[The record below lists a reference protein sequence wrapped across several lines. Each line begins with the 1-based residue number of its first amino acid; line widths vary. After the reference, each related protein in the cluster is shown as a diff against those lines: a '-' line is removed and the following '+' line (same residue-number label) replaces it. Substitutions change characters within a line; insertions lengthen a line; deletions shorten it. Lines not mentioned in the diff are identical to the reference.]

1 MQLKLYAMH
10 QKYTAP
16 IDNTYKGRSYNI
28 ETLKNWYKSNTHTD
42 ILALASQITFPI
54 FVMIYIF
61 LFFVYLLEL
70 KPYEIGKDI
79 EKEMTS
85 NVKKIK
91 AKAEA
96 KLLTNLTIA
105 FLFHL
110 LTLAADI
117 AAFVEYGKLSK
128 EVHEYYFAYPR
139 CFWSVPIVMILFDGL
154 SFLVI
159 YITSPIVALL
169 TKKWYRLM
177 YILLSPLACAV
188 SHSYHIVF
196 AFINNPY
203 HATSILLLYAIILFV
218 HVLGFQ
224 KVFYLMNYFWEKIPC
239 PGQRCA
245 QGTFARRCGQH
256 CGTFICFIILF
267 IFMGVSIGLSLALL
281 TLLPISNAIDD
292 APNRLYVIYQASVT
306 FFAALIAFQVIFRH
320 NNSPFAFLIKTKEMC
335 ETEKE
340 LQDLCQD
347 NNIWKDKSEKEREI
361 YLVERVIK
369 AINYLANK
377 DEANGNT
384 TTTANRGDRLNP
396 SPPPPPISSAGINSI
411 ATNRIVGTGNP
422 VAPPPLSSFTG
433 SGPVDADPTVTETTS
448 GDDKQ
453 YLL

>member
-1 MQLKLYAMH
+1 MH

-16 IDNTYKGRSYNI
+16 IDDTYNGRSYNI
-28 ETLKNWYKSNTHTD
+28 ETLKTWYKSNTRTD
-42 ILALASQITFPI
+42 ILALASQVVFPI
-54 FVMIYIF
+54 FVMVYIF

-85 NVKKIK
+85 NVRRVK

-96 KLLTNLTIA
+96 KLLTKLTIA

-117 AAFVEYGKLSK
+117 AAFTQYSKLSK
-128 EVHEYYFAYPR
+128 EVHEYYFAPPR
-139 CFWSVPIVMILFDGL
+139 CFWSVPIVMIVFDGL

-159 YITSPIVALL
+159 YFTSTIVALL
-169 TKKWYRLM
+169 TKKWYRLT
-177 YILLSPLACAV
+177 YCLLSPLACAV

-203 HATSILLLYAIILFV
+203 HATSILLLYAIVLFV
-218 HVLGFQ
+218 HILGFQ
-224 KVFYLMNYFWEKIPC
+224 KVFYLVNYFWEKIPF
-239 PGQRCA
+239 GQHCA
-245 QGTFARRCGQH
+245 EGTFARRCGQN

-320 NNSPFAFLIKTKEMC
+320 NNSPFAFLIKAKEMC
-335 ETEKE
+335 NEEE
-340 LQDLCQD
+340 LNNLCQD
-347 NNIWKDKSEKEREI
+347 CDNDNIWTEKSEKEREI
-361 YLVERVIK
+361 YLVEKVIS
-369 AINYLANK
+369 AIRYLARKN
-377 DEANGNT
+377 AASNNSNSTG
-384 TTTANRGDRLNP
+384 ASRGSSPTPVTPPLNP
-396 SPPPPPISSAGINSI
+396 SSPAGGIQRQPN
-411 ATNRIVGTGNP
+411 ARQN
-422 VAPPPLSSFTG
+422 
-433 SGPVDADPTVTETTS
+433 VDTSRESDDRRNLITSTE
-448 GDDKQ
+448 D
-453 YLL
+453 